1 MARLAKAL
9 TIAGSDPSGGAGIQA
24 DLKAFTRCR
33 VYGMAAIT
41 AVTVQSTR
49 GVRAVHVV
57 PETIVRAQIEEV
69 VADIGVDAL
78 KTGMLACTATILAV
92 AGTIREQ
99 LADVPIVVDPV
110 LVASAGGELL
120 ERNALTALVGELL
133 PLATVVTP
141 NLPEARALLAHAG
154 HAAAVSDDDSEI
166 ARALLAL
173 GPRAVVLTGG
183 HRAKPQDIYADAR
196 TVIELEDH
204 HYNSRATHGSGCTH
218 SAVLTAELARGKPAL
233 EAARSAARLAAEA
246 VRDGIDEIGE
256 GPGPVDVLGLHDHG
270 AA

>member
-1 MARLAKAL
+1 LARAL
-9 TIAGSDPSGGAGIQA
+9 TIAGSDPGGGAGIQA
-24 DLKAFTRCR
+24 DLKAFARCR

-49 GVRAVHVV
+49 GVRAVHVI
-57 PETIVRAQIEEV
+57 PATIVRAQIEEV
-69 VADIGVDAL
+69 AEDIGVDAL
-78 KTGMLACTATILAV
+78 KTGMLACAATILAV
-92 AGTIREQ
+92 AGIIRER
-99 LADVPIVVDPV
+99 LASVPVVVDPV

-120 ERNALTALVGELL
+120 ERGALTALVDELL

-154 HAAAVSDDDSEI
+154 HAAAASEDDAEI
-166 ARALLAL
+166 ARGLLAL

-183 HRAKPQDIYADAR
+183 HRTKPRDIYCDAH
-196 TVIELEDH
+196 TVIELDGR

-218 SAVLTAELARGKPAL
+218 SAVLAAELARGKPAL
-233 EAARSAARLAAEA
+233 EAAGSAARLAAEA
-246 VRDGIDEIGE
+246 VRDGLEEIGE
-256 GPGPVDVLGLHDHG
+256 GPGPVDVLGLHRHG